1 MKFTQITCN
10 GNMNDCDDSVN
21 LRNIKKVMRNISGL
35 SKISELYEWPYENG
49 VVRCYGNALG
59 TAGQENKHDLPGS
72 GKKMNNSLDNSDT
85 QLLFNDIFLIRIE
98 NKKLVDFDISEYGLF
113 YTLCFEGFDECNS
126 DDVTSSEDDGE
137 SLDGFVV
144 QDDILDDSG
153 DSDESYEL
161 PDQVDGESNDGGD
174 DDGGDDG
181 GDDGEMDAET
191 TESEMEDSDDIPYSE
206 EGDEGEE
213 DGEVEADGE
222 LDEDCNDY

>member
-1 MKFTQITCN
+1 MKFTQITRN
-10 GNMNDCDDSVN
+10 GNMNDCDDSIN
-21 LRNIKKVMRNISGL
+21 LRNVKKVMRNISGL

-49 VVRCYGNALG
+49 VVRCYGNAHG

-126 DDVTSSEDDGE
+126 DDVTSSEDEGE

-161 PDQVDGESNDGGD
+161 PDQVDDESNDEVGD
-174 DDGGDDG
+174 
-181 GDDGEMDAET
+181 EEEAET

-206 EGDEGEE
+206 EGDE
-213 DGEVEADGE
+213 DEVDGE

>member
-10 GNMNDCDDSVN
+10 GNMNDCDDSIN
-21 LRNIKKVMRNISGL
+21 LRNVKKVMRNISGL

-126 DDVTSSEDDGE
+126 DDVTSSEDEGE

-161 PDQVDGESNDGGD
+161 PDQVDTESNDEVGD
-174 DDGGDDG
+174 QVDDEVDD
-181 GDDGEMDAET
+181 EEEVET

-206 EGDEGEE
+206 EGDEDEE
-213 DGEVEADGE
+213 DGE

>member
-1 MKFTQITCN
+1 MKFTQITRN
-10 GNMNDCDDSVN
+10 GNMNDCDDSIN
-21 LRNIKKVMRNISGL
+21 LRNVKKVMRNISGL

-126 DDVTSSEDDGE
+126 DDVTSSEDEGE

-161 PDQVDGESNDGGD
+161 PDQVDDESNDEVGD
-174 DDGGDDG
+174 
-181 GDDGEMDAET
+181 EEEAET

-206 EGDEGEE
+206 EGDEDEM
-213 DGEVEADGE
+213 DGE

>member
-1 MKFTQITCN
+1 MKFTQITRN
-10 GNMNDCDDSVN
+10 GNMNDCDDSIN
-21 LRNIKKVMRNISGL
+21 LRNVKKVMRNISGL

-126 DDVTSSEDDGE
+126 DDVTSSEDEGE

-161 PDQVDGESNDGGD
+161 PDQADSESNDEVGD
-174 DDGGDDG
+174 QVDDELDD
-181 GDDGEMDAET
+181 EEEAET

-206 EGDEGEE
+206 EGDE
-213 DGEVEADGE
+213 DEVDGE